1 MARPVICCVRFPTQ
15 HPLKRGPEFRTKNC
29 VDDRVQR
36 GVEVPQPEE
45 ERNEGVIELVVF
57 EDGHHDGKD
66 EERKPASNE
75 GPRHD
80 GQRLGGLPLSLGL
93 Q

>member
-45 ERNEGVIELVVF
+45 E
-57 EDGHHDGKD
+57 DGHHDGKD

-75 GPRHD
+75 GPRHE